1 MVPRLSIGCNQ
12 HNVLS
17 LQHVDIERRSP
28 CLKWTFSRAEA
39 IVWFSV
45 ALSEHREGTAS

>member
-12 HNVLS
+12 HNV
-17 LQHVDIERRSP
+17 VPAP